1 MRSDTKIEFRCKSK
15 ERERVKKNAEKQG
28 MSVGD
33 YLLNSTIYKK
43 GRSGLNTREKA
54 ASQKRPYF

>member
-28 MSVGD
+28 KE
-33 YLLNSTIYKK
+33 LQKQLNEDAKK
-43 GRSGLNTREKA
+43 IVRLETELKD
-54 ASQKRPYF
+54 K

>member
-43 GRSGLNTREKA
+43 GRS
-54 ASQKRPYF
+54 